1 MNKNDGY
8 IDEPL
13 TAGEMEG
20 SPPKANLFKELK
32 SACLAIWSKLGLVVV
47 ISSTWALFVS
57 FPLSLSFWMPSF
69 LPPIVRYLPISL
81 IPIFGAIPA
90 VGAAVVAQEIAML
103 REASYAIFW
112 REGWRFAALSIR
124 LALIHG
130 AAAAGLTFS
139 FWFYLRIS
147 HWSGRVALLVCFYAA
162 LFWLMMVVYHYPLL
176 VAQESGV
183 FDEPGRKA
191 KRGVA
196 AVIRRSFYLVVGSPI
211 YSFALL
217 AFIALFAAL
226 SLFTAVSP
234 ILLWGGSFALF
245 SCFSARALLVQYE
258 VLPAPTLSKK
268 ELGAV
273 MKDR

>member
-1 MNKNDGY
+1 
-8 IDEPL
+8 
-13 TAGEMEG
+13 
-20 SPPKANLFKELK
+20 
-32 SACLAIWSKLGLVVV
+32 
-47 ISSTWALFVS
+47 
-57 FPLSLSFWMPSF
+57 
-69 LPPIVRYLPISL
+69 
-81 IPIFGAIPA
+81 
-90 VGAAVVAQEIAML
+90 ML

-112 REGWRFAALSIR
+112 REGWRLGALSIR
-124 LALIHG
+124 LALIHW
-130 AAAAGLTFS
+130 ATAAGLTFS

-147 HWSGRVALLVCFYAA
+147 HWSGRVALLVCFYAS
-162 LFWLMMVVYHYPLL
+162 LFWLMTALYHYPLL

-183 FDEPGRKA
+183 FDEPGRRA

-217 AFIALFAAL
+217 AFVALFAAL

-258 VLPAPTLSKK
+258 VLPAPTLTAK
-268 ELGAV
+268 ELDAV